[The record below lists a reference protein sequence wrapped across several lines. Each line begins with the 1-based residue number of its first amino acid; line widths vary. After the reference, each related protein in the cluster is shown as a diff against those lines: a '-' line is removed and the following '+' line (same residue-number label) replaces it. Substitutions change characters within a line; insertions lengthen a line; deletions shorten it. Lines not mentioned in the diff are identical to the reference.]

1 MLTRRQSAF
10 EFLLGLP
17 AELRL
22 TRRLPLRTT
31 GRFRNDAM
39 RSPSDTR
46 RLRSERVSLAWDGRW
61 QMAQNS

>member
-31 GRFRNDAM
+31 GRFRMM
-39 RSPSDTR
+39 RCDLPLTR